1 MLIGIPFGA
10 SWTHLSIIGGQ
21 FTGLLGSQD
30 AKEGLNLEI
39 YAQVINW
46 FMSGLLQVFTY
57 MDSQL

>member
-1 MLIGIPFGA
+1 MLIGDTL
-10 SWTHLSIIGGQ
+10 WSIMDSFVNYWWPIYRV
-21 FTGLLGSQD
+21 LGSQD

-39 YAQVINW
+39 YAQVINR

>member
-1 MLIGIPFGA
+1 
-10 SWTHLSIIGGQ
+10 LSIIGGQ

-39 YAQVINW
+39 NAQVINW

>member
-1 MLIGIPFGA
+1 
-10 SWTHLSIIGGQ
+10 LSIIGGQ

>member
-1 MLIGIPFGA
+1 VIPFGA

-39 YAQVINW
+39 YAQVFNW
-46 FMSGLLQVFTY
+46 FMSGLFASLHLH
-57 MDSQL
+57 DSQL